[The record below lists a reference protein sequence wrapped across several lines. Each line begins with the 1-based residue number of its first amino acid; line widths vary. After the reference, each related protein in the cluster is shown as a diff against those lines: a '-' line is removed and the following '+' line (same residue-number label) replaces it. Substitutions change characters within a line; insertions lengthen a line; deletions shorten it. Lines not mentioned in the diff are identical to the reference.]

1 MTQVMKRSGKKQTFS
16 ASKIKNAISNA
27 AKDAGVSKAKR
38 DEIAKEISMAVAE
51 KYKNRKLVKAIE
63 IRSAVLTRLARRSKA
78 AVASWK
84 RSEKKKRMKK
94 W

>member
-1 MTQVMKRSGKKQTFS
+1 MTNVMKRGGKKQVFS
-16 ASKIKNAISNA
+16 ASKIKNAIEKA
-27 AKDAGVSKAKR
+27 AREAGVSKAKR
-38 DEIAKEISMAVAE
+38 DEIAKEIGTAVAE

-63 IRSAVLTRLARRSKA
+63 IRAAVLTRLARRSKA

-94 W
+94 